1 MRVFAGLLC
10 RGCGLTDKLF
20 ERPGLGI
27 IRQYK
32 NDGKKKNN
40 PPKHLLFTKRLVG
53 VKEATHTILDTE
65 HVVVHSV
72 DVLIGVGGVVDDARG
87 IEAREVEGT
96 SGLKLTS
103 IEAEGIEEELGARG
117 GGAVGGVIVE
127 GHGGKVGISELV
139 VSHISTVDLELELVA
154 RGADHGDRRS
164 ITSGDVLDGVVKV
177 ELLNLRVGRDRLLN
191 LGHDHVLGL
200 GSEHFTLLGVEV
212 RVVRVDLPLT
222 RGSLGT
228 PSDAKLDIVVLEG
241 DERESRLPV
250 LTEGEAERVELGG
263 AGAVVEAGGH
273 RLGGGERRQG
283 RGDQGR
289 VGGVLLINHLTTDEK
304 LHLGDHISPVVC
316 ERVGR
321 ETITRDGH
329 EVHIVEH
336 VTLALEADG
345 GHTVVRDVAL
355 NDLTLDSLGEVR
367 MTLVGRTE
375 KADFGLTDEVH
386 ILSTDS
392 DELGDT
398 TRHLL

>member
-1 MRVFAGLLC
+1 
-10 RGCGLTDKLF
+10 LTDKLF

-212 RVVRVDLPLT
+212 RVVRVDLPLA

-250 LTEGEAERVELGG
+250 LTEGEAERVELGSTG
-263 AGAVVEAGGH
+263 AIIEAGRR
-273 RLGGGERRQG
+273 RLGRRERRK
-283 RGDQGR
+283 
-289 VGGVLLINHLTTDEK
+289 GG
-304 LHLGDHISPVVC
+304 G
-316 ERVGR
+316 
-321 ETITRDGH
+321 DGH

-367 MTLVGRTE
+367 VTLVGRTE